1 MDTLVKESAR
11 TKRAY
16 VPTTA
21 LAKDV
26 KLDDELMHVYLSDG
40 RIISVPIIWFPILY
54 QATPEQR
61 QRWEIAGGGVS
72 LHWEGLDEDLSVANL
87 MAGVDWQ
94 SS

>member
-26 KLDDELMHVYLSDG
+26 KLDDELMHVYLTDG
-40 RIISVPIIWFPILY
+40 RIISVPIIWI
-54 QATPEQR
+54 R
-61 QRWEIAGGGVS
+61 
-72 LHWEGLDEDLSVANL
+72 SV
-87 MAGVDWQ
+87 
-94 SS
+94 